1 MCYQQDILT
10 TFDRIWFWNS
20 SPVAQILCNISANQH
35 GQGWHLYIPQISTTI
50 AWMVVLWMVT
60 GHLLPNSWSP
70 FNAFSFSTYN
80 TPEYF
85 YGPLGTLPPSFVPT
99 KIIILGQTMM
109 FWCLNLSRVLCK
121 KKIEN
126 WTWTRWCIFRDKD
139 GSSVRRGKWGMWYL
153 TWFSIGCCKNGS
165 TVPSTTCIDS
175 IAMSL
180 DFKEKR
186 PEKLQK

>member
-1 MCYQQDILT
+1 MVLYSAKTASTILAKKHQTLHLFISSFHDVCLCCYQQDILT
-10 TFDRIWFWNS
+10 TFDQIWFWNS
-20 SPVAQILCNISANQH
+20 SPVAQILCYISANHH

-99 KIIILGQTMM
+99 KTIILGQTMM

-126 WTWTRWCIFRDKD
+126 WT
-139 GSSVRRGKWGMWYL
+139 
-153 TWFSIGCCKNGS
+153 
-165 TVPSTTCIDS
+165 
-175 IAMSL
+175 
-180 DFKEKR
+180 
-186 PEKLQK
+186 